1 MSTTSPATPKKE
13 AASTKGLAGVTAG
26 DSKISSV
33 GAGIGLNYRGYNI
46 DDLAAK
52 STFEEVFYLLLLDK
66 LPTPQEL
73 LAFTRRIAASRTL
86 PSALT
91 AVLEKIP

>member
-1 MSTTSPATPKKE
+1 MSTTSSVSPKKE
-13 AASTKGLAGVTAG
+13 AAAGASTKGLAGVTAG

-73 LAFTRRIAASRTL
+73 
-86 PSALT
+86 
-91 AVLEKIP
+91 